1 MNLVLLP
8 LRIKQQKSTARMSAF
23 QPKMLEIQKKYA
35 KDKARQQEE
44 LMKFQQEYGFSMTA
58 GCMPMILNFLFIF
71 GIIEVVYRP
80 LKYILGVSDA
90 VISQMV
96 EVANSA
102 LGQNLLVNDY
112 RVQSTL
118 INLVKG
124 NGEAFSSVLGE
135 DVYKRQGQ
143 GFSNRRPA
151 HHGESFADRRCRRG
165 APPLPA
171 THSVRSQHWRPRRAG
186 RPTPYSRNFRR
197 QICRRREARYIPRS
211 QLSLIHLWW

>member
-1 MNLVLLP
+1 MQFLGFLAVIFGPIMEWIYRFIPNYGWALIVFTLLVNLVLLP

-23 QPKMLEIQKKYA
+23 QPKMQEIQKKYA

-124 NGEAFSSVLGE
+124 NGEAFSSVLGDKLA
-135 DVYKRQGQ
+135 DVQNFQMSFFGIDL
-143 GFSNRRPA
+143 GRRRFLA
-151 HHGESFADRRCRRG
+151 G
-165 APPLPA
+165 PPLP
-171 THSVRSQHWRPRRAG
+171 SSSP
-186 RPTPYSRNFRR
+186 F
-197 QICRRREARYIPRS
+197 C
-211 QLSLIHLWW
+211 LW